1 MRLLLCKREQ
11 LNQKNKIVSDV
22 FGGLAEYF
30 NFDPVWVKIIGA
42 ALILFTDVFS
52 GVILYVIAALV
63 MPEPSET
70 APKAE
75 KHTADYQT
83 GRPNTMDGDFAK
95 SDDQDKEQN
104 PNKDDQSE

>member
-1 MRLLLCKREQ
+1 
-11 LNQKNKIVSDV
+11 
-22 FGGLAEYF
+22 
-30 NFDPVWVKIIGA
+30 
-42 ALILFTDVFS
+42 
-52 GVILYVIAALV
+52 

-70 APKAE
+70 APTVE
-75 KHTADYQT
+75 KHEADYQT

>member
-1 MRLLLCKREQ
+1 M
-11 LNQKNKIVSDV
+11 
-22 FGGLAEYF
+22 
-30 NFDPVWVKIIGA
+30 
-42 ALILFTDVFS
+42 ILFTGVFA

-70 APKAE
+70 VPTVE
-75 KHTADYQT
+75 KHEADYQT